1 MAAQTPL
8 EGDSLMRE
16 KAMWQRRID
25 RLVCNLYGLT
35 ADEIA
40 TVEEATRSA

>member
-25 RLVCNLYGLT
+25 SLVYNIYGLT
-35 ADEIA
+35 ADEI
-40 TVEEATRSA
+40 TIVESSFEGA